1 MIEKLNISNSQEDL
15 QNLVKSV
22 TENNKIYELQSDD
35 DSAILISQK
44 SYESLQETIELLSI
58 PQLRESLQR
67 SLQDIVNQETYSFE
81 EVLGEIAE
89 KN

>member
-67 SLQDIVNQETYSFE
+67 SLQDIVNQETYSFD
-81 EVLGEIAE
+81 EVLGDID
-89 KN
+89 

>member
-1 MIEKLNISNSQEDL
+1 MIEKLNISNAQEDL

-22 TENNKIYELQSDD
+22 TEDNKIYELQSHD

-58 PQLRESLQR
+58 PQLRESLQK
-67 SLQDIVNQETYSFE
+67 SLEDIVNQETYSFD
-81 EVLGEIAE
+81 EVLGDID
-89 KN
+89 